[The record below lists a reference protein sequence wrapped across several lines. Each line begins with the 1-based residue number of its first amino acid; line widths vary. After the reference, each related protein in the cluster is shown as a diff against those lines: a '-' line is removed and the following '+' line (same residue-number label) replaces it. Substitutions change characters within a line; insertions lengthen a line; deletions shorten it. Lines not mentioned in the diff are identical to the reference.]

1 MNFKVSRGIITRPV
15 KVVLY
20 GVEGIGKTTFASK
33 FPKPLFLDLDNGSA
47 RIDVDRVQG
56 IPDWN
61 SLIAVVKSFAQSTDN
76 PYATLVI
83 DTADA
88 AARLCESY
96 IINTKVTS
104 RTKEMKSIEDFSYG
118 KGYKMLS
125 EEFAH
130 LLVWLETCIDQGYNV
145 VLLAHAMMRT
155 VTQPDN
161 DGNYDHW
168 ELKLP
173 GSSVNKLGPLVKE
186 WSDLLL
192 FADYKT
198 ILVDTKDGFGKK
210 KARGGKRVMYTTHT
224 PFADAKNRFGLDD
237 VMEFEYEKIA
247 KLIPERVK
255 KATATPV
262 KQEMQ
267 EVQEVQESQEAAPEP
282 EPEPKPEPEQEP
294 KPKQARASRKKKP
307 EPKPDTEAVKKLRAL
322 MAEANIKEK
331 DVIDALVLKG
341 ICLSTAKLTD
351 FNDGFIET
359 NLIAPWDGV
368 KRFILDT
375 MPF

>member
-1 MNFKVSRGIITRPV
+1 MNFKVSTGIVERPL

-47 RIDVDRVQG
+47 RLDVDRVQG

-61 SLIAVVKSFAQSTDN
+61 SLIEVVQSFAQSTDN
-76 PYATLVI
+76 PYDTLVI

-104 RTKEMKSIEDFSYG
+104 RTKELKSIEDIPYG
-118 KGYKMLS
+118 KGYKMLA
-125 EEFAH
+125 EEFSR

-155 VTQPDN
+155 VTQPDD

-247 KLIPERVK
+247 KFVPERVK

-262 KQEMQ
+262 QKEQQEITP
-267 EVQEVQESQEAAPEP
+267 EA
-282 EPEPKPEPEQEP
+282 EPKPEP
-294 KPKQARASRKKKP
+294 KPKQTRASRKKKP
-307 EPKPDTEAVKKLRAL
+307 EPKQETEAIKKLRSL

-331 DVIDALVLKG
+331 DIIDALALKG
-341 ICLSTAKLTD
+341 ICLSTAKLAD

-359 NLIAPWDGV
+359 NLIAPWEGV